1 LQIEV
6 VSVPAYLNNTILAGF
21 SEDIPT
27 TLKPDG
33 KGRITLGKLLD
44 GVSSVRVSVEE
55 DGRIVL
61 EPFQE
66 IPQREAWLYENREAL
81 DNVRTGLR
89 HVAEG
94 HASYPGSFAAFEDD
108 REDAQ

>member
-1 LQIEV
+1 MEENMGERTV
-6 VSVPAYLNNTILAGF
+6 V
-21 SEDIPT
+21 

-55 DGRIVL
+55 DGRIIL

-81 DNVRTGLR
+81 NNVRTGLR
-89 HVAEG
+89 QVAEG
-94 HASYPGSFAAFEDD
+94 HTSYLGSFAAFE
-108 REDAQ
+108 EDAEESD

>member
-1 LQIEV
+1 VKEENMAQRHMV
-6 VSVPAYLNNTILAGF
+6 
-21 SEDIPT
+21 

-33 KGRITLGKLLD
+33 KGRITLGKLLE
-44 GVSSVRVSVEE
+44 GVSSVRVSVEQ

-66 IPQREAWLYENREAL
+66 IPQREAWLYENKEAL

-94 HASYPGSFAAFEDD
+94 NTSYLGSFVEFEEDD
-108 REDAQ
+108 KDIQ